1 MQVISNGHL
10 QSKCAIIANM
20 TKAHTYGLT
29 WIDEEALFQTSKN
42 IFSKSL
48 GLTKPT
54 QKKLPI
60 DPFSFVLQSKATG
73 IPLKDMDSAEEV
85 RVLNKRISDAVG
97 NWHQSVLALAPKWQ
111 CLGTNGGVLDIRT
124 IDGYLHPKWGKPIV
138 AEVKNRF
145 NTIKASDE
153 KRVWEDIDRIARCNG
168 DIGYLIQIVP
178 KQAVLYDEPWTPS
191 GVQKR
196 EHVRHCDGATGYA
209 LVFDYENALSEL
221 IDAFPKIVDDILLD
235 AGKTPES
242 FSKDSEVLEEK
253 KKEVFGI

>member
-1 MQVISNGHL
+1 
-10 QSKCAIIANM
+10 
-20 TKAHTYGLT
+20 
-29 WIDEEALFQTSKN
+29 
-42 IFSKSL
+42 
-48 GLTKPT
+48 
-54 QKKLPI
+54 
-60 DPFSFVLQSKATG
+60 
-73 IPLKDMDSAEEV
+73 
-85 RVLNKRISDAVG
+85 
-97 NWHQSVLALAPKWQ
+97 
-111 CLGTNGGVLDIRT
+111 
-124 IDGYLHPKWGKPIV
+124 
-138 AEVKNRF
+138 
-145 NTIKASDE
+145 
-153 KRVWEDIDRIARCNG
+153 VWEDIDRIARCNG